1 MEINILTNSFILLSG
16 IVSGFIIFQSFINA
30 PLLFKTLTIE
40 QARPL
45 LRKIFP
51 ILFITNA
58 VIGLIMT
65 TVALIAQLTLIMLI
79 VGLVT
84 FIFSAICMLLV
95 ATTNRAADEN
105 NNDRFRVL
113 HTLSVALTMIIML
126 INLLW
131 IAIS

>member
-1 MEINILTNSFILLSG
+1 ME
-16 IVSGFIIFQSFINA
+16 INA

-58 VIGLIMT
+58 VIGFIMT
-65 TVALIAQLTLIMLI
+65 VVALIPQSTLTMLI
-79 VGLVT
+79 VGLIT
-84 FIFSAICMLLV
+84 FIFSTISMLLV
-95 ATTNRAADEN
+95 AATNRAADEN
-105 NNDRFRVL
+105 NNNRFRVL
-113 HTLSVALTMIIML
+113 HTLSVVLTMIIML

-131 IAIS
+131 IAIP

>member
-65 TVALIAQLTLIMLI
+65 AVALIAQLTLVMLI

-84 FIFSAICMLLV
+84 FIFSAICILLV

-113 HTLSVALTMIIML
+113 HTLSVVLTMIIMF